1 MKAGLIFAVASL
13 MVIALVG
20 ALLAL
25 VFRTAADHRAILT
38 SAGVAWVV
46 QLLAFATARMAPRN
60 RALQAWGLGAALR
73 FSVLLAYAL
82 LALRPLELPATAA
95 LISLAAFFFVSTLI
109 ETRLLS
115 V

>member
-1 MKAGLIFAVASL
+1 MKGGLVFAAASL
-13 MVIALVG
+13 AAIALVG

-38 SAGVAWVV
+38 SAGVACVV
-46 QLLAFATARMAPRN
+46 ELLASSVVRVAPRG
-60 RALQAWGLGAALR
+60 RAMQAGGLGALLR

-95 LISLAAFFFVSTLI
+95 LISLAAFFFVSTLL
-109 ETRLLS
+109 ETRLRPA
-115 V
+115 

>member
-1 MKAGLIFAVASL
+1 MRGGLVFAVASL
-13 MVIALVG
+13 AAIALVG

-38 SAGVAWVV
+38 SAGLAWVV
-46 QLLAFATARMAPRN
+46 QLLAFGMARMASRE
-60 RALQAWGLGAALR
+60 RAIQAWGLGAALR

-82 LALRPLELPATAA
+82 VALRPLELPATSA

-109 ETRLLS
+109 ETRVPS
-115 V
+115 A

>member
-1 MKAGLIFAVASL
+1 MRAGLIFALASL
-13 MVIALVG
+13 TAIAVGG

-25 VFRTAADHRAILT
+25 VFRTPDDHRAILT

-46 QLLAFATARMAPRN
+46 QLLAFAVARMAPRE
-60 RALQAWGLGAALR
+60 RAIQAWGLGAALR
-73 FSVLLAYAL
+73 FAVLLAYAL

-109 ETRLLS
+109 ETRLLP

>member
-1 MKAGLIFAVASL
+1 MRGGFVFAVASL
-13 MVIALVG
+13 AVIALVG

-46 QLLAFATARMAPRN
+46 QLLAFATARTAPRN
-60 RALQAWGLGAALR
+60 RVMQAWVLGAVLR

-82 LALRPLELPATAA
+82 LALRPLGLPATAA
-95 LISLAAFFFVSTLI
+95 LISLAAFFFVSTLL